1 MEVDKN
7 VKHVVTKEV
16 INFNKKVIVLMGEQ
30 HTAQPDEEFCTIISK
45 QLKIIDTIVIY
56 VFIQKLAK
64 KRKKLL

>member
-1 MEVDKN
+1 
-7 VKHVVTKEV
+7 
-16 INFNKKVIVLMGEQ
+16 MGEQ